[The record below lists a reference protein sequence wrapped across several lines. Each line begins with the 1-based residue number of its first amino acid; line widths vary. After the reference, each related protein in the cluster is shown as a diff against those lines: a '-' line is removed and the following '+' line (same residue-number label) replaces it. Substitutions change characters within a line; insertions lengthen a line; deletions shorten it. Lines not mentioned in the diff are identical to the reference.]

1 MLFFFGIFLIF
12 MKSVH
17 FQRANKPTKNSHWG
31 VAWSSYHGT
40 FYPCSAFWAPLI
52 KEICLFWKFLWNA
65 TIFQDRT
72 VVGDW
77 RVAEA
82 VSWDFGG
89 SRATIWGESLGL
101 GPTQEVGWG
110 GDVFK
115 PKTKIV
121 NTKAK
126 SKNKSHHLG
135 ARLGLC
141 SGQEEVGEGVQPK
154 RMNPRPRTSGPARDQ
169 KAMSPARPR
178 PWETILGS
186 SCWSY

>member
-1 MLFFFGIFLIF
+1 M
-12 MKSVH
+12 
-17 FQRANKPTKNSHWG
+17 
-31 VAWSSYHGT
+31 
-40 FYPCSAFWAPLI
+40 
-52 KEICLFWKFLWNA
+52 
-65 TIFQDRT
+65 
-72 VVGDW
+72 GDW

-89 SRATIWGESLGL
+89 SRATIWGESPGL

-121 NTKAK
+121 YTKAK

-141 SGQEEVGEGVQPK
+141 SGQEEVGEGGSTQDQDQELLVQDE
-154 RMNPRPRTSGPARDQ
+154 T
-169 KAMSPARPR
+169 KAISPARTRPR
-178 PWETILGS
+178 ATIFGS